1 MLRYSLWV
9 TVSASLLVLPSVS
22 LAKNFKSGISLSTL
36 GPGVELSSRI
46 NDSFGIRG
54 SLSYF
59 SYDKSDTVE
68 GINYDADLEMLN
80 AGFLADWYPSKTG
93 FRVTGGVFIGKNQV
107 DLDANNISSITVGD
121 DTYTTTEVNSL
132 NGKVEVND
140 IAPYVGVGWDSRFS
154 KNSRWNVGLD
164 LGVKFHGSPEVSL
177 SGVGSLVNT
186 PEFQEDLQNEITQFE
201 NDIDSLQY
209 YPVVGLNVSYIF

>member
-1 MLRYSLWV
+1 M
-9 TVSASLLVLPSVS
+9 VLPSVS

-54 SLSYF
+54 SLS
-59 SYDKSDTVE
+59 
-68 GINYDADLEMLN
+68 YDADLEMLN